1 MTKPKKILTSFEWQ
15 VLGAAALIPPGEIQ
29 TYRGIA
35 AAIGRPKAARAVGQ
49 ALKNNP
55 FAPVVPC
62 HRVIRSDGSLGGY
75 QGKSGLAKKEFL
87 LRLEKEIAPYLKK
100 DKS

>member
-1 MTKPKKILTSFEWQ
+1 MKKPKKTLTVFEWQ
-15 VLGAAALIPPGEIQ
+15 VLAAAALIPPGETR
-29 TYRGIA
+29 TYQGIA
-35 AAIGRPKAARAVGQ
+35 RAIGNPKASRAVGQ

-75 QGKSGLAKKEFL
+75 QGKMGSAKKEFL
-87 LRLEKEIAPYLKK
+87 LRLEKEIAPYVIIP
-100 DKS
+100 

>member
-1 MTKPKKILTSFEWQ
+1 MIKPKKTLTSFEWQ
-15 VLGAAALIPPGEIQ
+15 VLGAAAQIPPGETR
-29 TYRGIA
+29 TYQWIA
-35 AAIGRPKAARAVGQ
+35 RAIGRPKAARAVGQ
-49 ALKNNP
+49 ALRNNP

-62 HRVIRSDGSLGGY
+62 HRVIKSDGSLGGY
-75 QGKSGLAKKEFL
+75 QGKTGLARKEFL